1 MPTKR
6 EKDAATGTEILDHEW
21 DGIRELNTPLPKWW
35 LYVLYACILWSLG
48 YYVLYPAWPGLTGY
62 TRGVLGYVQRG
73 EVKAD
78 LEAQVRRRAPAV
90 ERIAKADLAR
100 IRSDP
105 DLLAVAMA
113 GGRVAFADNCAACHG
128 AGGAGA
134 KGFPVLADDDWLWG
148 GNLAAIHQTISFG
161 VRSAH
166 DQTRQSAMPSFGVD
180 GILEAAQIADVA
192 EFVLSLT
199 NRSRDRAKAERGAA
213 LFADNCALCH
223 GPDGAGNP
231 ELGAPR
237 LNDGIWLYGGE
248 REAIVQ
254 TITQARAGTMPA
266 WNVRLDEVT
275 VKMLTVYV
283 HALGGGQ
290 Q

>member
-35 LYVLYACILWSLG
+35 LYVLYACILWSFG
-48 YYVLYPAWPGLTGY
+48 YYIFYPAWPGLTNY
-62 TRGVLGYVQRG
+62 TRGVLGYAQRG
-73 EVKAD
+73 EVKAELD
-78 LEAQVRRRAPAV
+78 ALARRRAPV
-90 ERIAKADLAR
+90 LDRIAKADLAQ

-105 DLLAVAMA
+105 SLLAVAVA

-148 GNLAAIHQTISFG
+148 GKLDAIHQTIAFG

-166 DQTRQSAMPSFGVD
+166 DKTRQSAMPAFGVD
-180 GILEAAQIADVA
+180 GILQPAQISDVA

-199 NRSRDRAKAERGAA
+199 RRSRDPAKAERGKA

-223 GPDGAGNP
+223 GDDGGGNQ

-237 LNDGIWLYGGE
+237 LSDGIWLYGGD

-254 TITQARAGTMPA
+254 TITQARTGMMPA
-266 WNVRLDEVT
+266 WVGRLDEAT
-275 VKMLTVYV
+275 VKMLAVYV

-290 Q
+290 